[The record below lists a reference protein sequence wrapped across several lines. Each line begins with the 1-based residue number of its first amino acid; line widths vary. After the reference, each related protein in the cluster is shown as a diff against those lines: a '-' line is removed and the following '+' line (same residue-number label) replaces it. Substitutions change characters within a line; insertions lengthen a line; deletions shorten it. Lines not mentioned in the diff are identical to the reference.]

1 MCHLHSSA
9 FNSYFPR
16 ILNELPKCP
25 WTGLNWP
32 GLAGTIHSS
41 HCRAD
46 GWQGSTLPKHSPA
59 HAHCIPAAYL
69 GEVFVPI
76 PHGMALPL
84 RYTGLQLDVFSRW
97 RKTNDNNR
105 ETERSAGLS
114 LCPSDHVT
122 RLPQQASHFKEDTFI
137 TGSPSIAYNI
147 TRTQKHSGV
156 KMSANNVRNKVNT
169 KACNRT
175 LILRNC

>member
-41 HCRAD
+41 HCRVD
-46 GWQGSTLPKHSPA
+46 GCQGSTLPKHSPA

-84 RYTGLQLDVFSRW
+84 RYTGLQLEVFSRW
-97 RKTNDNNR
+97 RKTKWQQQRNR
-105 ETERSAGLS
+105 EVSRSQSMSQWSCYTPPA
-114 LCPSDHVT
+114 
-122 RLPQQASHFKEDTFI
+122 ASQPFQGGHIYYRITFH
-137 TGSPSIAYNI
+137 SI
-147 TRTQKHSGV
+147 
-156 KMSANNVRNKVNT
+156 
-169 KACNRT
+169 
-175 LILRNC
+175 